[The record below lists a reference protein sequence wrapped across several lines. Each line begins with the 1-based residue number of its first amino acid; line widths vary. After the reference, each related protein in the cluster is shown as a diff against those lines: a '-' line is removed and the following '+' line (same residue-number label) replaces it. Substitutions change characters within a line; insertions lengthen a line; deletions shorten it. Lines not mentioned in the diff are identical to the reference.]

1 MLILFVATALAA
13 ESGKSAAN
21 DTLDIG
27 VLQNTEVKVVQK
39 MLYRKEDKLEIG
51 VGLGVMP
58 FDGYTIAPQLGV
70 LGAKH
75 FSETIGAEVR
85 LAGGYGLENA
95 VYTELAGPIYGVAV
109 EAYRYL
115 ASAEADLQW
124 TPIYAKMNFGGKK
137 VIHHDVYFLVGAG
150 VTLEQSLIPDY
161 DIVLAPTIPVGVGT
175 RIYVAKNTMLR
186 AELRDSMLIEHRVQS
201 DTVAFKQN
209 VAMSLGLSVLLGETR

>member
-1 MLILFVATALAA
+1 
-13 ESGKSAAN
+13 
-21 DTLDIG
+21 
-27 VLQNTEVKVVQK
+27 
-39 MLYRKEDKLEIG
+39 
-51 VGLGVMP
+51 
-58 FDGYTIAPQLGV
+58 V